1 MSKPEDVLAQQ
12 IAWAKLPE
20 PVRELVPL
28 KGRKLRF
35 DFGWPEDKYRLLLE
49 VQGGTSQKPVKI
61 GGRWYIPVSGHN
73 SMDGINRDCEK
84 LNLAILAG
92 WRVLHVD
99 TKQIHS
105 GQALKWIQEALG

>member
-1 MSKPEDVLAQQ
+1 MSKPEAILAQQ

-20 PVRELVPL
+20 PVTEFAAIN
-28 KGRKLRF
+28 GRRYRF
-35 DFGWPEDKYRLLLE
+35 DLAWSKHNLLVE
-49 VQGGTSQKPVKI
+49 IQGGTSQKPVKI
-61 GGRWYIPVSGHN
+61 GGRGRWYIPVSGHN
-73 SMDGINRDCEK
+73 SMEGINRDCEK

>member
-1 MSKPEDVLAQQ
+1 MSKLESTLTQQ

-20 PVRELVPL
+20 PVTEFAAIN
-28 KGRKLRF
+28 GRRYRF
-35 DFGWPEDKYRLLLE
+35 DFAWPKHNLLVE
-49 VQGGTSQKPVKI
+49 VQGGTFAV
-61 GGRWYIPVSGHN
+61 GRSGH
-73 SMDGINRDCEK
+73 SAGMGINRDCEK